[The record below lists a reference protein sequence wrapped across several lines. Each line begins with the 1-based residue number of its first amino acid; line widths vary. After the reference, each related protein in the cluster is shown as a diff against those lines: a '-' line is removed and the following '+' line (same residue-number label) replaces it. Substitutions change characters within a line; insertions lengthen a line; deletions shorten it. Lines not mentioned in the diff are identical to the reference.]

1 MSKQSTQVQRVVL
14 LCKCCKEQDGTWR
27 HQAYWTINTQDAAL
41 TTFFSVQPSPSIKKW
56 PNHDIPII
64 VSQIYLTPSTKLKH
78 HMYRR
83 PSIDTI
89 RLQWSIIREL
99 LPRKDETDLIHLDPL
114 FFLECLLYGED
125 LVLWLEVEGL
135 FTPCEGFDK
144 DLVLVKRAV
153 VRIFPTR

>member
-1 MSKQSTQVQRVVL
+1 MMSKQSTQVQRSTL
-14 LCKCCKEQDGTWR
+14 YCCANAAKNKTELVR
-27 HQAYWTINTQDAAL
+27 HQTYWTINLLAAL
-41 TTFFSVQPSPSIKKW
+41 TTLFSIQPSPSIKKW

-83 PSIDTI
+83 PSIDTV

-125 LVLWLEVEGL
+125 LVFWFKVEGL
-135 FTPCEGFDK
+135 FTTCEGFDK
-144 DLVLVKRAV
+144 DLLSWEQQRWE
-153 VRIFPTR
+153 FF